1 MSDYNDKV
9 DRRHGPREPVFC
21 RPPHFHSVF
30 STPSMPTAAQRA
42 AARHDAAPTYSRTP
56 LHAYPYWAPRFWH
69 GMQLGAWLRLAW
81 ENRWAVSPSRLPIA
95 LGITA
100 TSALNMFGSAFDD
113 LMFRQRVRRT
123 KLAAP
128 PLFVLGH
135 WRSGTTMLH
144 ELLILDERHTY
155 PNTYE
160 CFVPGHFLWTE
171 WWVPPALRWLLPATR
186 PMDNIPAGWDR
197 PQEDEFALC
206 NLGVPSP
213 YLAWAFPNHGPVSE
227 EYLDLVTL
235 PDAERQRWK
244 QTLERFVKR
253 VALARNRR
261 IILKSPTHTAR
272 VRTLLE
278 IFPDARFVH
287 IVRNPFVLFPST
299 IRLWSTL
306 SQVQG
311 LHVMDESN
319 AWIEEQV
326 LSTFV
331 RMYAQFERDREL
343 IPPGRLAEVHFEDL
357 VADPV
362 REMRA
367 IYERLELGEFD
378 RVAPAIARFAAEH
391 GDYRPN
397 RYELPPAV
405 ANRVRR
411 KWAPYFERYGYTEQ
425 DADLVSA

>member
-1 MSDYNDKV
+1 
-9 DRRHGPREPVFC
+9 
-21 RPPHFHSVF
+21 
-30 STPSMPTAAQRA
+30 MPTAAEPAQSRQ
-42 AARHDAAPTYSRTP
+42 DAAPAYSRTP

-69 GMQLGAWLRLAW
+69 GMRLPTWLRLAW
-81 ENRWAVSPSRLPIA
+81 ENRWDVSPRRLPIA
-95 LGITA
+95 AGITVTA
-100 TSALNMFGSAFDD
+100 ALNSIGNMFDELMFGY
-113 LMFRQRVRRT
+113 LVRRQ
-123 KLAAP
+123 KLAEP

-135 WRSGTTMLH
+135 WRSGTTLLH

-155 PNTYE
+155 ANTYE
-160 CFVPGHFLWTE
+160 CFAPGHFLWTQ
-171 WWVPPALRWLLPATR
+171 WFVPPLLRFLLPAKR
-186 PMDNIPAGWDR
+186 PMDNIPAGWER

-213 YLAWAFPNHGPVSE
+213 YLAWAFPNHGPVAD

-235 PDAERQRWK
+235 PDAERERWK

-253 VALARNRR
+253 VALARNGRMV
-261 IILKSPTHTAR
+261 LKSPTHTAR
-272 VRTLLE
+272 VKTLLE

-306 SQVQG
+306 SKVQG
-311 LHVMDESN
+311 LHALDENN

-331 RMYAQFERDREL
+331 RMYARFERDREL
-343 IPPGRLAEVHFEDL
+343 IPAGRLAEVHFEEL

-367 IYERLELGEFD
+367 IYDRLELGDFN
-378 RVAPAIARFAAEH
+378 RVEPAIARYAAEQ
-391 GDYRPN
+391 GDYRAN

-405 ANRVRR
+405 ATRVRH
-411 KWAPYFERYGYTEQ
+411 KWAPYFERYGYTER